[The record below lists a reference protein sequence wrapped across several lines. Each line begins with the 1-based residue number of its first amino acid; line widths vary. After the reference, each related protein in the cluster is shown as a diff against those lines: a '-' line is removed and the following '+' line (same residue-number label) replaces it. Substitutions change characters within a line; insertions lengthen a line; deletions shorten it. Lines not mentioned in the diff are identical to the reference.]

1 MIRIVEPGTT
11 EDQTPSITQEQ
22 TPVIAEE
29 QTLPAMLRTVAH
41 HATDTELVVVCAAS
55 LLGAAVILLFARAWW
70 RIALLFIALTAFS
83 VWAIAERDGSQRR
96 SVRVLK
102 GVAAVAGVLSAF
114 AFGLSLLTS
123 ALGTWIS

>member
-1 MIRIVEPGTT
+1 MIRIVEPDAT
-11 EDQTPSITQEQ
+11 EDPSPGITQEETQ
-22 TPVIAEE
+22 ALAEE
-29 QTLPAMLRTVAH
+29 QTLPAMLRTVARR
-41 HATDTELVVVCAAS
+41 ATDTQLVAVCAAS
-55 LLGAAVILLFARAWW
+55 LLAAVAILFFAQGWW
-70 RIALLFIALTAFS
+70 RVALLFITLTAFG
-83 VWAIAERDGSQRR
+83 VWAIAERDGSERR

>member
-11 EDQTPSITQEQ
+11 EDQTPGITQEEIQ
-22 TPVIAEE
+22 AIAEE

-41 HATDTELVVVCAAS
+41 RATDTQLVVVCTAS
-55 LLGAAVILLFARAWW
+55 LLGAVAILIFAQGWW
-70 RIALLFIALTAFS
+70 RVALIFIALTAFG
-83 VWAIAERDGSQRR
+83 VWAIAERDGSERR